1 VGTSSEQARQAVVA
15 TRGRLEAQSDLLE
28 ARLRYDLDPR
38 QRLRRDGV
46 KLAAGLAVVVLV
58 GTVYVVRARRR
69 KKEETPVAT
78 DWIADMPQGWRER
91 LEDLLAEA
99 ADRGDLPRP
108 RGRSGKGR
116 SLATNLALRAARL
129 AAPVVMSAAAERIGR
144 RQAVAAAG
152 RREV

>member
-1 VGTSSEQARQAVVA
+1 MGTSPEQARQTVVA
-15 TRGRLEAQSDLLE
+15 TRGRLEANTSLLA
-28 ARLRYDLDPR
+28 ARLRYELDPR

-69 KKEETPVAT
+69 KKDEKPVAT
-78 DWIADMPQGWRER
+78 DWIADMPQEWRER
-91 LEDLLAEA
+91 LEELLAEA
-99 ADRGDLPRP
+99 ADRGDLSRP
-108 RGRSGKGR
+108 SARSGRGR
-116 SLATNLALRAARL
+116 SLATNLALRAARM
-129 AAPVVMSAAAERIGR
+129 AAPVVVSAAAERIGR